1 MKYVRLLR
9 SRPEIKILAVILL
22 GLTLLGV
29 AALACPTS
37 SPCPIHDYSTGYFTG
52 QTRIIDG
59 VLVGTYNCPRGH
71 TFLVRCN

>member
-29 AALACPTS
+29 AALACPSS
-37 SPCPIHDYSTGYFTG
+37 SPCPIHDYSSGYFSG
-52 QTRIIDG
+52 VRFIDG
-59 VLVGTYNCPRGH
+59 VQMGVYNCPRGH
-71 TFLVRCN
+71 SFLVRCN